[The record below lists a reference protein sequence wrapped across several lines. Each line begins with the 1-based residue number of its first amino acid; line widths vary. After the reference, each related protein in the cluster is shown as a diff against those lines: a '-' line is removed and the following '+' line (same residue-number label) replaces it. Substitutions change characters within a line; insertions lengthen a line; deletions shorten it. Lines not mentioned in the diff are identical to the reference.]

1 MTERLRS
8 AAGGRG
14 LLILAGL
21 AGVLSLGLAW
31 ASAMDLKYQIPM
43 YYPGF
48 CYTVYDSEGWAS
60 TQCDPYW
67 TGGGYTLAPSGHHV
81 GYQLPV
87 RVLAPAAVL
96 LAIIG
101 IRTSRRWLVWVAA
114 VCAIAGLVVGG
125 LRVYPGQIAYVIA
138 LVAAGTWLVRAG
150 HLSRPR
156 RAANES
162 GRIPLT
168 VP

>member
-1 MTERLRS
+1 VNRPLSS
-8 AAGGRG
+8 AVGSRA

-31 ASAMDLKYQIPM
+31 ASAMDLKYQIPL

-48 CYTVYDSEGWAS
+48 CHVVYDSEGWAS

-101 IRTSRRWLVWVAA
+101 VRTGRRWLVRAAA

-125 LRVYPGQIAYVIA
+125 LRVYPGQIVYVIA
-138 LVAAGTWLVRAG
+138 LIAAGTWLARAG
-150 HLSRPR
+150 HLSIR
-156 RAANES
+156 RHAVE
-162 GRIPLT
+162 
-168 VP
+168 